1 MLRRFS
7 RRIAIALCLWFPLQV
22 LAAVTM
28 PFCRTG
34 AERMDVVA
42 AQVDHSAHGGQHE
55 HCAGGTAEHESDGEI
70 GHPPLQGCDQ
80 CVLCHLACASVLPVA
95 PIAWS
100 SGPGQSALTAEVQDP
115 PSYFPDHPRRP
126 PRSPAA

>member
-7 RRIAIALCLWFPLQV
+7 RQIAIALCLWFPLQV

-34 AERMDVVA
+34 GEGMDVVA
-42 AQVDHSAHGGQHE
+42 AQADHSTHGGQHE
-55 HCAGGTAEHESDGEI
+55 HCAGAASASGSGGDADHT
-70 GHPPLQGCDQ
+70 PLQGCDQ
-80 CVLCHLACASVLPVA
+80 CLLCHLACASVLPVA
-95 PIAWS
+95 PIAWKV
-100 SGPGQSALTAEVQDP
+100 GPGQSAVITESQDP
-115 PSYFPDHPRRP
+115 PSYFPEHPLRP